1 MFLLDPFV
9 GLVLETL
16 DICETF
22 LKNHSWPV
30 SYLISLTDVCQTCF
44 LNYWWI
50 IVCYSFPFLSTCFE
64 MTGVLEVWE
73 QKTAVKRHKW
83 MEPFSFH
90 VVPKLSKSTTK
101 VVTQLSQSIP
111 KIVSNWSQKFQK
123 VVSTSCQSC
132 YKGISKLLQICVK
145 VLWNSRQSCVKF
157 DSKVSQGFSFLK
169 FVSKSCP
176 SLCQSCL
183 FTFKL
188 FQVVPKC
195 CPYSF

>member
-83 MEPFSFH
+83 MKPFSFH

-145 VLWNSRQSCVKF
+145 VL
-157 DSKVSQGFSFLK
+157 
-169 FVSKSCP
+169 
-176 SLCQSCL
+176 
-183 FTFKL
+183 
-188 FQVVPKC
+188 
-195 CPYSF
+195 